1 MYFFGDTYFQNFI
14 FKNVFQIVFIIVLI
28 TELAILVFT
37 TWNNKKSSEKKTLS
51 DRGSMLFI
59 IIGFWFA
66 ILMNPIF
73 IHITNFMLP
82 MYFFWF
88 GITLTTVGIFIRI
101 YSVWT
106 LRMYFTLNVQVATEQ
121 KIIKEGPYKYIR
133 HPAYTGSILTLLGI
147 SISFRSLFGTI
158 SSIIIIVLVYGFR
171 IKVEEKVLEKSFGS
185 SYKDYEK
192 QTWRLI
198 PHIW

>member
-171 IKVEEKVLEKSFGS
+171 IKVEEKVLEKSFES
-185 SYKDYEK
+185 SYNDYEK

>member
-59 IIGFWFA
+59 IIGFWLA
-66 ILMNPIF
+66 ILMNPISV
-73 IHITNFMLP
+73 HISNFMLP

-88 GITLTTVGIFIRI
+88 GIILTTVGIFIRI